1 MGAFSDFTTYASDT
15 GARLTN
21 QPMIFETVSCLDVSQ
36 QALFDYVSDFT
47 RLDEWI
53 IGASKSW
60 VDDTHAAQ
68 PGEVGAVRV
77 IESVVGAPTREVVKA
92 FEAPRMLAYSAN
104 DEALRGLCTDH
115 LSVITC
121 EPHPDGGTVLC
132 WQAYGRLPS
141 QAWKAWAG
149 KKLFQAVLT
158 RSAKN
163 LERKFPPR

>member
-1 MGAFSDFTTYASDT
+1 MGAYSDFTAYAAQT
-15 GARLTN
+15 GGRLSN
-21 QPMIFETVSCLDVSQ
+21 QPMIFEKVSCLDVSQ
-36 QALFDYVSDFT
+36 QKLFDYVSDFT

-53 IGASKSW
+53 VGAKKSW
-60 VDDTHAAQ
+60 VDDTQADR

-77 IESVVGAPTREVVKA
+77 IESPVGAPVREVVKA

-121 EPHPDGGTVLC
+121 EAHPDGGTVLC

-141 QAWKAWAG
+141 PKWKAWAG
-149 KKLFQAVLT
+149 KKLFETVLS
-158 RSAKN
+158 RGVKN